1 MAAGAHFALLKMLA
15 QRYGLRDLRTARSH
29 RQLPEENPNPYHAN
43 SRDRPRLYRYKTIQL
58 QTERFGLNSIDARR
72 RVIAC
77 LHTEL
82 SHSVRHESSSQG
94 RHADYRPGAWL
105 QKVEQVS
112 NLEATTFT
120 IG

>member
-1 MAAGAHFALLKMLA
+1 VAHSCS
-15 QRYGLRDLRTARSH
+15 RTASSH
-29 RQLPEENPNPYHAN
+29 RQLPEEIPNPYHAN

-58 QTERFGLNSIDARR
+58 QTQRFGLNSIDARCR
-72 RVIAC
+72 AITC

-82 SHSVRHESSSQG
+82 SHSVCHESSSQG

-112 NLEATTFT
+112 YLEAITFE